1 MAPKK
6 GIDGDKKRTTFYIDP
21 EIHQQM
27 KLISVQENKSL
38 SEMVEKFFKAEIKK
52 REKKNK

>member
-21 EIHQQM
+21 EIHQQI

-52 REKKNK
+52 REKKE